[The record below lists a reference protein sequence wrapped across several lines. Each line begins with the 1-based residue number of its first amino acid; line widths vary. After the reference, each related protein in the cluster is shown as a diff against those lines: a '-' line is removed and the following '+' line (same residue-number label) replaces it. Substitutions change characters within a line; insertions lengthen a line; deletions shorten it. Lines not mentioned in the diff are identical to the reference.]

1 MMIVVNQLL
10 AVVVAAQTSED
21 QEDVFQADSVK
32 VDLVKAEL
40 LDVDLVVGFGF
51 Y

>member
-1 MMIVVNQLL
+1 MMIAVNRLV
-10 AVVVAAQTSED
+10 AVVVAD
-21 QEDVFQADSVK
+21 QVLAGQEWEVFQE
-32 VDLVKAEL
+32 DLVKAEL